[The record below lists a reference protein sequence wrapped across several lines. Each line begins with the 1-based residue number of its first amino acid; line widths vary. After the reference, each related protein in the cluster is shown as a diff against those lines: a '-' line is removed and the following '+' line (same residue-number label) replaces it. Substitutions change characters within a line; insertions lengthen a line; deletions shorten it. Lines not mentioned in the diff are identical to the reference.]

1 MFSAVHHFC
10 VQAASNHFAVLQ
22 SVGDLSSLIDS
33 CSVNGVAAVGGT
45 QCTAHD
51 WLMMHKTALIY
62 LHVMQS
68 SEIGP
73 MFL

>member
-51 WLMMHKTALIY
+51 WLMMHKTAFSVTPNLSILTY
-62 LHVMQS
+62 NA
-68 SEIGP
+68 II
-73 MFL
+73 